1 MTGRDRLGRGLGALL
16 GEYAAPD
23 SEVPPTS
30 PGGSSNLLVTHI
42 QPNPHQ
48 PRRDFAE
55 AELEEL
61 AQSIQENGLLQPLLV
76 RSRPGGRYELVAGER
91 RFRAISRLGW
101 SEVPAVVRDIDDRT
115 VLVFALVE
123 NLQREA
129 LSPLE
134 EAEGYRILTDSHSL
148 TQVQIARAVGK
159 DRSTIANAL
168 RLLALPPSI
177 RKLVESGAL
186 SAGHAR
192 PLLTVKDPI
201 RAADLARRAAA
212 EAWSVREV
220 ERQAAR
226 ETKKKPPKDRQT
238 RTRRDP
244 RVTALE
250 RGLEEALS
258 TRVRIEHQRNG
269 KGSIQIPFHDD
280 EEFARL
286 FELIA
291 GKSTE
296 QSLG

>member
-16 GEYAAPD
+16 GEYADPD
-23 SEVPPTS
+23 ASPTGT
-30 PGGSSNLLVTHI
+30 PDGTRNVLITQI

-48 PRRDFAE
+48 PRREFAQ
-55 AELEEL
+55 AELAEL
-61 AQSIQENGLLQPLLV
+61 AQSIEENGLLQPLLV
-76 RSRPGGRYELVAGER
+76 RTRPGDRYELVAGER
-91 RFRAISRLGW
+91 RLRAITSLGW
-101 SEVPAVVRDIDDRT
+101 TEVPAVVRDIDDRT

-134 EAEGYRILTDSHSL
+134 EAEGYRLLADEHSL

-168 RLLALPPSI
+168 RLLSLPPSI

-192 PLLTVKDPI
+192 PLLTVQDPV
-201 RAADLARRAAA
+201 RAANLARRAVA

-226 ETKKKPPKDRQT
+226 EGKKKQSAKR
-238 RTRRDP
+238 RAAARRDP

-250 RGLEEALS
+250 RSLEEALS

-269 KGSIQIPFHDD
+269 KGSIHIPFHNN
-280 EEFARL
+280 EEFERL

-291 GKSTE
+291 GQSTGE
-296 QSLG
+296 SLG